1 MNENIIVNSNAV
13 GIPDEVFYKI
23 IRNQEEQ
30 LREYIFVKG
39 NFGFVGRPFAAID
52 LLCELSEIIKSHGLQ
67 IVIVSVPEEI
77 RSIIKSQ
84 LEIFGLQHQIFGS
97 GQLKRNEIFSLL
109 SKSVVYLGFSLSD
122 GLSTTAIEAMACGAI
137 PFQTKSST
145 IFEWDSSMKCHMV
158 DLNNMHV
165 SKLDLADILE
175 NRKNNS
181 EIITYNQNFI
191 QKNFLASV
199 VKKKVSQS
207 IENMYD

>member
-1 MNENIIVNSNAV
+1 
-13 GIPDEVFYKI
+13 
-23 IRNQEEQ
+23 
-30 LREYIFVKG
+30 
-39 NFGFVGRPFAAID
+39 
-52 LLCELSEIIKSHGLQ
+52 
-67 IVIVSVPEEI
+67 
-77 RSIIKSQ
+77 
-84 LEIFGLQHQIFGS
+84 
-97 GQLKRNEIFSLL
+97 
-109 SKSVVYLGFSLSD
+109 
-122 GLSTTAIEAMACGAI
+122 
-137 PFQTKSST
+137 
-145 IFEWDSSMKCHMV
+145 MV